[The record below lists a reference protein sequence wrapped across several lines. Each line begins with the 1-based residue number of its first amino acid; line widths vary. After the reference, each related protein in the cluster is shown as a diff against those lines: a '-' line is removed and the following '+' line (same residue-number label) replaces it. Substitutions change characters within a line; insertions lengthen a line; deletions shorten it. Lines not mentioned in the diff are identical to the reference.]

1 MINCLNS
8 EIVKELRPLPNASN
22 TPEITTPIVDTI
34 KLNEIILKPLIPI
47 FNNSSVALNHDKI
60 GSGKTKKRTVPK
72 DKIIPL
78 QINFDN
84 FFNSIKVISTK
95 VITD

>member
-78 QINFDN
+78 QI
-84 FFNSIKVISTK
+84 IETLIISLTRLR
-95 VITD
+95 